1 MGGEEEEE
9 EEEANFAPGNRLS
22 LNVTVERV
30 PVGGGIGAEGEEV
43 FGFGPGSPSL
53 EERASDRRA
62 EMGVEDFDQSG
73 IDGEEGSEEGEEARA
88 PKIRRAP
95 RGPT

>member
-9 EEEANFAPGNRLS
+9 EEKANFALGNRLS

-30 PVGGGIGAEGEEV
+30 PVGGEIDAEGEEV
-43 FGFGPGSPSL
+43 FDFGPGNPSL

-73 IDGEEGSEEGEEARA
+73 IDGEEGSEEGLSL
-88 PKIRRAP
+88 IHI
-95 RGPT
+95 

>member
-9 EEEANFAPGNRLS
+9 EEKANFAPGNRLS

-30 PVGGGIGAEGEEV
+30 PVGGEIDAECGEV
-43 FGFGPGSPSL
+43 FDFGLGNPSL

-73 IDGEEGSEEGEEARA
+73 INGEEGSE
-88 PKIRRAP
+88 
-95 RGPT
+95 